1 MDNYTNNPQSEKQ
14 DKKDEKPL
22 PGEKL
27 GLGTMI
33 AGVLLMMLNAM
44 RYAGFIKGGAA
55 SGFGIAAS
63 IIIIIYGIVRY
74 LNGDNGPGKKPT
86 PKKRKVIFVAMT
98 VILTA
103 VMGFLCLGG
112 KRDDVMIEDFSVS
125 ADGSEMTVHAGVFS
139 SAGYLRKI
147 NVSYDDHAVMVDFYS
162 TFGINNSAGAKNEF
176 VIPLKPDSERICFN
190 RGDNYYAAFAKGED
204 GQWYKFARS
213 LLLYSLQPLS
223 PRDCLS
229 MSSTTMSYISPR
241 VEQYSSTFQGSLVW
255 KCIFTSGPPPT
266 ASRQSP
272 LRFLVK

>member
-1 MDNYTNNPQSEKQ
+1 MDNYTNNIQNEKQ

-44 RYAGFIKGGAA
+44 RYAGFIKGGNA

-86 PKKRKVIFVAMT
+86 PKNRKVIFVVMI

-103 VMGFLCLGG
+103 AMGFLCLGG

-125 ADGSEMTVHAGVFS
+125 ADGSEMTLKAGIAG
-139 SAGYLRKI
+139 SAGYLRKAK
-147 NVSYDDHAVMVDFYS
+147 VRYDDEYKTVLVDFYS
-162 TFGINNSAGAKNEF
+162 TFGINNPVGAEDTF
-176 VIPLKPDSERICFN
+176 VIPLKPDSENILFN
-190 RGDNYYAAFAKGED
+190 RGNDYYAALAKDAD
-204 GQWYKFARS
+204 GRWYKFAR
-213 LLLYSLQPLS
+213 
-223 PRDCLS
+223 
-229 MSSTTMSYISPR
+229 
-241 VEQYSSTFQGSLVW
+241 
-255 KCIFTSGPPPT
+255 
-266 ASRQSP
+266 
-272 LRFLVK
+272 

>member
-1 MDNYTNNPQSEKQ
+1 MDNYTQNIQNEKQ

-44 RYAGFIKGGAA
+44 RYAGFIKGGDA

-86 PKKRKVIFVAMT
+86 PKNRKVIFVVMI

-103 VMGFLCLGG
+103 AMGFLCLGG

-125 ADGSEMTVHAGVFS
+125 ADGSEMTLKAGIAG
-139 SAGYLRKI
+139 SAGYLRKAK
-147 NVSYDDHAVMVDFYS
+147 VRYDDEYKTVLVDFYS
-162 TFGINNSAGAKNEF
+162 TFGINNPVGAEDTF
-176 VIPLKPDSERICFN
+176 VIPLKPDSENILFN
-190 RGDNYYAAFAKGED
+190 RGNDYYAALAKDAD
-204 GQWYKFARS
+204 GRWYKFAR
-213 LLLYSLQPLS
+213 
-223 PRDCLS
+223 
-229 MSSTTMSYISPR
+229 
-241 VEQYSSTFQGSLVW
+241 
-255 KCIFTSGPPPT
+255 
-266 ASRQSP
+266 
-272 LRFLVK
+272 

>member
-1 MDNYTNNPQSEKQ
+1 MDNYTNNIQNEKQ

-44 RYAGFIKGGAA
+44 RYAGFIKGGDA

-86 PKKRKVIFVAMT
+86 PKNRKVIFVVMI

-103 VMGFLCLGG
+103 AMGFLCLGG
-112 KRDDVMIEDFSVS
+112 RRDDVMIEDFSVS
-125 ADGSEMTVHAGVFS
+125 ADGSEMTLKAGIAG
-139 SAGYLRKI
+139 SAGYLRKAK
-147 NVSYDDHAVMVDFYS
+147 VRYDDEYKTVLVDFYS
-162 TFGINNSAGAKNEF
+162 TFGINNPVGAEDTF
-176 VIPLKPDSERICFN
+176 VIPLKPDSENILFN

-204 GQWYKFARS
+204 GQWYKFAR
-213 LLLYSLQPLS
+213 
-223 PRDCLS
+223 
-229 MSSTTMSYISPR
+229 
-241 VEQYSSTFQGSLVW
+241 
-255 KCIFTSGPPPT
+255 
-266 ASRQSP
+266 
-272 LRFLVK
+272 